1 MSSQIY
7 KDQIP
12 QDWEAVKLGE
22 ITEIIGGGTP
32 DTRNSKFWEG
42 QIPWISSS
50 DLSENNIKNIKK
62 SKFIT
67 KEAIEK
73 SATKII
79 PENSV
84 LVVSRVGVGKI
95 AVSKEILCT
104 SQDFQSLILKND
116 NPFFL
121 SYLLINEIRKL
132 KVLNQGTSIQGFTKE
147 DLKNLEILIPKDKAE
162 QDRIAQVLGDMDDLI
177 SAKCELLD
185 KKRAIKQAAAQQLL
199 TPKPHWYTTTLG
211 GIFTFLKGKG
221 LSKEKL
227 NSNGKFKC
235 ILYGE
240 LYTTYNEVIDSI
252 ESSTN
257 CEEGKKSKFDDL
269 LIPAS
274 TTTSA
279 IDLAKAS
286 VVLQCEILIGG
297 DINILRKKRNDVSGK
312 FMAYYLTS
320 TKKIEI
326 AQYAQGIT
334 IIHLYAKNLSELEI
348 SYPSLLEQTKIAQIL
363 SDMDEEISALQDEIE
378 KLKMIKQGAMG
389 ELLSGKIRLKG

>member
-7 KDQIP
+7 DKKIP
-12 QDWEAVKLGE
+12 QGWGVTKLGDIVDFFDNLRIPVAASLRKFGTTPYYGANGIQDYVDGFTHNGE
-22 ITEIIGGGTP
+22 FVLIAEDGANDLINYPVNYVNGKIWVNNHAHVVSGKNQIIDNKFLSYCLKITNFSKFLVGGT
-32 DTRNSKFWEG
+32 RAKLNAS
-42 QIPWISSS
+42 
-50 DLSENNIKNIKK
+50 
-62 SKFIT
+62 
-67 KEAIEK
+67 
-73 SATKII
+73 
-79 PENSV
+79 
-84 LVVSRVGVGKI
+84 
-95 AVSKEILCT
+95 
-104 SQDFQSLILKND
+104 ILKNIEILLPKD
-116 NPFFL
+116 IKEQTKIAQIL
-121 SYLLINEIRKL
+121 SDADELIN
-132 KVLNQGTSIQGFTKE
+132 V
-147 DLKNLEILIPKDKAE
+147 
-162 QDRIAQVLGDMDDLI
+162 
-177 SAKCELLD
+177 KCGLLD

-199 TPKPHWYTTTLG
+199 TPKPHWHTATLG
-211 GIFTFLKGKG
+211 EIFTFLKGKG

-227 NSNGKFKC
+227 ISNGKFKC

-257 CEEGKKSKFDDL
+257 CEEGIKSKFDDL

-326 AQYAQGIT
+326 AQYAQGRT
-334 IIHLYAKNLSELEI
+334 IIHLYAKNLSDLEI
-348 SYPSLLEQTKIAQIL
+348 SYPSLLEQTKIAEIL
-363 SDMDEEISALQDEIE
+363 SDMDDEISALQDEIE
-378 KLKMIKQGAMG
+378 KLKMIKQGAMD

>member
-1 MSSQIY
+1 MSSHFY
-7 KDQIP
+7 NDQIP
-12 QDWEAVKLGE
+12 QGWEAAIIGVC
-22 ITEIIGGGTP
+22 IEIITP
-32 DTRNSKFWEG
+32 PSKINTIEYG
-42 QIPWISSS
+42 ESG
-50 DLSENNIKNIKK
+50 
-62 SKFIT
+62 KFP
-67 KEAIEK
+67 
-73 SATKII
+73 II
-79 PENSV
+79 DQ
-84 LVVSRVGVGKI
+84 
-95 AVSKEILCT
+95 
-104 SQDFQSLILKND
+104 SQDFICGWTDDEKKVLKISEPVIIFGDHTCVTKFVNFDFAQGADGIKILKSKKFL
-116 NPFFL
+116 NPKFL
-121 SYLLINEIRKL
+121 YQLLQFDPIVPEMYKRHFSKL
-132 KVLNQGTSIQGFTKE
+132 KGK
-147 DLKNLEILIPKDKAE
+147 KILYPKDKAE
-162 QDRIAQVLGDMDDLI
+162 QEMISQVLGDMDDLI

-257 CEEGKKSKFDDL
+257 SEEGIKSKFDDL

>member
-1 MSSQIY
+1 MSSHFY
-7 KDQIP
+7 NDQIP
-12 QDWEAVKLGE
+12 QGWEAAIIGVC
-22 ITEIIGGGTP
+22 IEIITP
-32 DTRNSKFWEG
+32 PSKINTIEYG
-42 QIPWISSS
+42 ESG
-50 DLSENNIKNIKK
+50 
-62 SKFIT
+62 KFP
-67 KEAIEK
+67 
-73 SATKII
+73 II
-79 PENSV
+79 DQ
-84 LVVSRVGVGKI
+84 
-95 AVSKEILCT
+95 
-104 SQDFQSLILKND
+104 SQDFICGWTDDDKKVIKISEPVIIFGDHTCVTKFVNFDFAQGADGIKILKSKKFL
-116 NPFFL
+116 NPKFL
-121 SYLLINEIRKL
+121 YQLLQFDPIVPEMYKRHFSKL
-132 KVLNQGTSIQGFTKE
+132 KGK
-147 DLKNLEILIPKDKAE
+147 KILYPKDKAE
-162 QDRIAQVLGDMDDLI
+162 QEMIAQVLGDMDELI

-199 TPKPHWYTTTLG
+199 TPKPHWHTTTLG

-257 CEEGKKSKFDDL
+257 CEEGIKSKFDDL

-320 TKKIEI
+320 AKKIEI

-334 IIHLYAKNLSELEI
+334 IIHLYAKNLSDLEI
-348 SYPSLLEQTKIAQIL
+348 SYPSLLKQTKIAEIL
-363 SDMDEEISALQDEIE
+363 SDMDKEISALQDEIE
-378 KLKMIKQGAMG
+378 KLKMIKQGVMR
-389 ELLSGKIRLKG
+389 ELLNGKIRLKG